1 MYLQLQIIDCVKEG
15 RDMALIQLEGVWQNR
30 LATFR
35 VHNNINIRNELR
47 WVELVNSQNFKKVLW
62 VNFQTPWELFSQIIC
77 IQMLCLIFVI
87 LSMFSCYLYPYEYG
101 GRRPQKHVSELN
113 IYVH

>member
-47 WVELVNSQNFKKVLW
+47 WIGLVNSQNFKKVLW

-101 GRRPQKHVSELN
+101 GRRPQKHVSELY